1 MKLFQPLLHCGAV
14 LELHS
19 GAVELHSTNC
29 EEKSTSRGERGSRP
43 AKRRAFKSLHFTT
56 APLKWGG
63 AKQGTNEVFFLP
75 KRLFFCLKAK
85 ESGGRPTFTFT
96 FYGLELAPQVVFVKS
111 QIGVIS
117 SSVVPRWRCL
127 HKRPVNFR
135 ISSNCHRRFLLYLYF
150 SHSFSLNPFHFSIF
164 FSWCSL
170 IASLTEF
177 NVFSVVFVKSGHQC
191 ICGRSIFSLIHSLA
205 DSFSSF
211 SGFFVCFAHIISV
224 SWMFRGNLA
233 LLLEA
238 PPYC

>member
-1 MKLFQPLLHCGAV
+1 MEQCLSSTQLIVKKNPPAEASEGQGRPKEGLSKVYTLQLLLWSEGGQNKAPMKYLFG
-14 LELHS
+14 
-19 GAVELHSTNC
+19 
-29 EEKSTSRGERGSRP
+29 
-43 AKRRAFKSLHFTT
+43 
-56 APLKWGG
+56 LKD
-63 AKQGTNEVFFLP
+63 FFLP
-75 KRLFFCLKAK
+75 KSKRIT
-85 ESGGRPTFTFT
+85 GGRPTFTFT

-150 SHSFSLNPFHFSIF
+150 SHSFFTNPFHFSIF

-211 SGFFVCFAHIISV
+211 SGFFVCFAHIISD